1 MEQYIEPYQY
11 FFIKRETE
19 QLLNVYHSVNDP
31 KTVETVQT
39 LAKENIFE
47 ILLQEEEAKNAIEP
61 FLNQMMDSRLKKEQ
75 ADAMLA
81 ELKTRVVPFNQPT
94 KVQVEKIFRKVKKLK
109 HPDWQI
115 MDLKEH
121 TYIGWND
128 PGSQKKYILYYQDDQ
143 LKGVHGTLSPTILK
157 GICAICQKTSQVSMF
172 LSTTK
177 SGSDGT
183 YTKKGNYICHDSEQ
197 CNRQLVKLAS
207 FYEFTEIVN
216 KEK

>member
-61 FLNQMMDSRLKKEQ
+61 FLNQMMDNRLKKEQ

-207 FYEFTEIVN
+207 FYEFTEIVK

>member
-207 FYEFTEIVN
+207 FYEFTEIVK